1 MNEIEYINHRLMI
14 NEHRRKKIE
23 QARKI
28 WNDDCNYS
36 HKEFDEVMHSKSLT
50 ENPYHNAYH
59 TACMIV
65 NAAEAFNWY
74 WNRQGEKLTNPNAL
88 IRACLYHDVGH
99 TAGKH
104 PDSINIVIA
113 TTTFLNS
120 RPNDFETVKII
131 QVTEFPFIREPV
143 SLEEKIIRDCDLM
156 QMLEPDWLEQIFVG
170 LYTELLNHPKFT
182 DLTPEKFIQ
191 MQITFLESALFYTEW
206 FEKTRREKWNAA
218 IKLAKGVKV

>member
-1 MNEIEYINHRLMI
+1 MNNLDYVKYRLTINKHRQD
-14 NEHRRKKIE
+14 KIE

-28 WNDDCNYS
+28 WNDDCHYS
-36 HKEFDEVMHSKSLT
+36 HEEFDKVMNSKSLS

-65 NAAEAFNWY
+65 NAAEAFRWY

-99 TAGKH
+99 TAGKR
-104 PDSINIVIA
+104 PDSINIIIA
-113 TTTFLNS
+113 TTTLLNN
-120 RPNDFETVKII
+120 RPNDFEAAKII

-170 LYTELLNHPKFT
+170 LYTELLNNPKFA
-182 DLTPEKFIQ
+182 DLTPEKFVEL
-191 MQITFLESALFYTEW
+191 QISFLENAKFYTEW
-206 FEKTRREKWNAA
+206 FEKTKRKAWNEA
-218 IKLAKGVKV
+218 IETARGVK